1 MSSVWETRWQTLE
14 TLLNALARQ
23 YQHAAQEDPWM
34 QTMHG
39 LILCLKAFGQS
50 QFYFYYS
57 DLFHNQSE
65 CHVFVQPKEHLMHAM
80 LEQITHDMALFQKAI
95 GQRRQANLRPSLSK
109 ADQLA
114 QHALN
119 QATEFETIKAKQV
132 VTYFDP
138 SAAMRILSY
147 APIILIALPSET
159 INTAVFWQ
167 MLLHL
172 EGTQMNVPHYWPD
185 CACTS
190 YCLS

>member
-50 QFYFYYS
+50 QFYLYYN
-57 DLFHNQSE
+57 DLFQNQPQ
-65 CHVFVQPKEHLMHAM
+65 CPVLVQPKEHLMHAM

-95 GQRRQANLRPSLSK
+95 GQRRQANLRPSLCK

-114 QHALN
+114 QHAFN
-119 QATEFETIKAKQV
+119 QAANVETVKEKQV

-138 SAAMRILSY
+138 SAAMRILTY
-147 APIILIALPSET
+147 APIILIAMPSET

-172 EGTQMNVPHYWPD
+172 ECPQNNVHYYWPD
-185 CACTS
+185 CACTA